1 MKYLSGVVTLHLNAG
16 ACVGCGVCA
25 EVCPRGVLAIAHGT
39 VVINDRD
46 LCIECGACAKNCA
59 YGAIGVKAG
68 VGCAAALI
76 NGLIKGGDPECGC
89 CGPAPKAKGCC

>member
-68 VGCAAALI
+68 VGCAAAQ
-76 NGLIKGGDPECGC
+76 NAVAADRHPKPKGAADRTP
-89 CGPAPKAKGCC
+89 